1 MVMLKEERGTQEN
14 SLLENFASM
23 YIIISMT
30 HMSITDRDFST
41 WLVMT
46 FMDKSREMTSVRQ
59 NPSRVQ
65 RSPTGSVS
73 AMVYLVC
80 GTRKPAPKTKL
91 HPSLGGTF
99 PSPSPHPFLAFAC
112 VESAPP
118 NHTDCF
124 NIRPYCGN
132 FPIGGRFATEVAL
145 LVALVT
151 CSFCRYVALKTPHNK
166 LYIPT

>member
-65 RSPTGSVS
+65 RSPTWFCTCHGITGPWGPQASTQNQITS
-73 AMVYLVC
+73 IA
-80 GTRKPAPKTKL
+80 RW
-91 HPSLGGTF
+91 HF
-99 PSPSPHPFLAFAC
+99 PFSSPHPFLAFAC

-124 NIRPYCGN
+124 NIQIYCGN
-132 FPIGGRFATEVAL
+132 FPICGRFATKVAL

-151 CSFCRYVALKTPHNK
+151 CSFL
-166 LYIPT
+166 